1 MYIIP
6 VIGSITSMSI
16 FLLIGVKL
24 FISNLG
30 IVEVDCTLEL
40 LNKI

>member
-1 MYIIP
+1 MP

-16 FLLIGVKL
+16 FLLIGVNL

-30 IVEVDCTLEL
+30 IVEVDSTLEL